1 MVFFLNNLLAF
12 LLLKS
17 DYFLVNCLLG
27 VREVGIYSVAVQIAD
42 LLLLVPATVATL
54 LFPRL
59 SAIADPGERTQMC
72 LQCGRITAAAMAAGC
87 ALAGGLGPWLV
98 AAVWGSAFAPAW
110 VPLLLLLPGVWIL
123 TLENVI
129 VMHLAAERLPL
140 AIPMFWLSGLLLNIG
155 LNLWWIPRLGPAG
168 AAITSSVAYAAV
180 SVGVFHLFRRRTG
193 AAWVAL
199 LVPKPA
205 DWRILIQR
213 LREVLDLRV
222 PAGG

>member
-17 DYFLVNCLLG
+17 DYFLVNGLLG
-27 VREVGIYSVAVQIAD
+27 VREVGIYSIAVQIAD

-59 SAIADPGERTQMC
+59 SAIADPAERARMC
-72 LQCGRITAAAMAAGC
+72 LQCGRITAGAMGAAC
-87 ALAGGLGPWLV
+87 ALVGGLGPWLIAV
-98 AAVWGSAFAPAW
+98 VWGAAFATAW

-140 AIPMFWLSGLLLNIG
+140 AIPALWLSGLLLNVG
-155 LNLWWIPRLGPAG
+155 LNLWWIPSLGPAG
-168 AAITSSVAYAAV
+168 AAMTSSIAYAVV
-180 SVGVFHLFRRRTG
+180 SVGVFELFRRRTG
-193 AAWVAL
+193 AGWTAL
-199 LVPKPA
+199 LVPRAA
-205 DWRILIQR
+205 DWRSLAQR
-213 LREVLDLRV
+213 LRETLGLRV